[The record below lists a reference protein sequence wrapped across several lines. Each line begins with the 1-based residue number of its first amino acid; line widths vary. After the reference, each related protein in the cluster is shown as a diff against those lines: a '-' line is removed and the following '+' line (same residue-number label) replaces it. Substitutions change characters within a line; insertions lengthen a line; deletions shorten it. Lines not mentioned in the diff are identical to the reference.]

1 VRIVGGAFRGHRLAP
16 APKRGVRPTAD
27 PVREAL
33 FNIVGARVGGRAFV
47 DLCAGTGAVGLE
59 ALSRGADPVWLVE
72 RARGAVAV
80 IRRNLERLGLDE
92 ADGRVRVV
100 GADCSVWIEREAEA
114 ALAGVEVGVVFLD
127 PPYGE
132 RRRADWLSMIAAA
145 AWLSDETLVVVEHRH
160 DEPVAVPSMIE
171 AWSKRY
177 GDTGLT
183 GLHRKL
189 ANVSERSRALD
200 GNGEHPLI

>member
-1 VRIVGGAFRGHRLAP
+1 VRIVGGAYRGHRLAP

-33 FNIVGARVGGRAFV
+33 FNIVGAQVGGRAFV

-59 ALSRGADPVWLVE
+59 ALSRGAEPVWLVE
-72 RARGAVAV
+72 RARGSLAV

-92 ADGRVRVV
+92 TAGPVRIAT
-100 GADCSVWIEREAEA
+100 ADCSTWLARDSQV
-114 ALAGVEVGVVFLD
+114 ALSGLDVGVVYLD

-132 RRRADWLSMIAAA
+132 KRVAEWLEAIAGA
-145 AWLSDETLVVVEHRH
+145 AWLSEDSLVVVEHRR
-160 DEPVAVPSMIE
+160 DEPIAVPSLSE

-183 GLHRKL
+183 GLR
-189 ANVSERSRALD
+189 RSLR
-200 GNGEHPLI
+200 N